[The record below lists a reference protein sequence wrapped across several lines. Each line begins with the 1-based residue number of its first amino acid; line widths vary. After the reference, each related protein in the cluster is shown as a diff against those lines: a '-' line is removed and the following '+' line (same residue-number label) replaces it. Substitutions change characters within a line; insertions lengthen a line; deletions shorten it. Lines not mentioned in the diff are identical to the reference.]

1 MKTNLDI
8 GYAGEE
14 HASRYLMQKGYL
26 ILERNWRSGRN
37 EVDII
42 AKDAYGLVIVEV
54 KTRKKNRNPGPKAGA
69 YHWEGK
75 ARPRKVTAISALR
88 PLTAKGTATAVRYQK
103 SENRQARARFNNPRS
118 PSDFSTTKTAPRALN
133 EGAAAPIRKNS
144 PPRVRGSIE
153 KGIPSQVPSPKRPHR
168 AP

>member
-54 KTRKKNRNPGPKAGA
+54 KTRKKNSLVLAEASVDKHKQQRLLKA
-69 YHWEGK
+69 
-75 ARPRKVTAISALR
+75 
-88 PLTAKGTATAVRYQK
+88 ATAYIYDNDWNG
-103 SENRQARARFNNPRS
+103 ECRFDVVVVEMDGPEKFTIRHFEDAFFPNPT
-118 PSDFSTTKTAPRALN
+118 DEL
-133 EGAAAPIRKNS
+133 
-144 PPRVRGSIE
+144 
-153 KGIPSQVPSPKRPHR
+153 
-168 AP
+168 